1 MKMSAL
7 LRRPR
12 AFTLIELLVVIAIIA
27 ILAALLLPALG
38 GAKKKAKD
46 TECVN
51 NQKQIGI
58 AFRLWANDNDAKF
71 PWQIDF
77 LKGGSANSG
86 DWTDHYRTI
95 SNDLSTPKILVCPRD
110 KQKVA
115 LASLSFPGAPIATA
129 AAAAGGK
136 KNPAQA
142 AAAVSVWSTL
152 DGDLNISFFVG
163 LDADESKPQTI
174 LAGDRN
180 VIGGGG
186 GQDITWNA
194 ALGSSVDSTWDT
206 TLHEGSGFI
215 TLTDGSVQRTSTPQL
230 REQIINS
237 LATGSTN
244 VVFSLPRGVQ

>member
-1 MKMSAL
+1 MKMSAY
-7 LRRPR
+7 LRRAR

-27 ILAALLLPALG
+27 ILAALLLPALA
-38 GAKKKAKD
+38 GAKRKGKD
-46 TECVN
+46 TECLN
-51 NQKQIGI
+51 DQKQIGI
-58 AFRLWANDNDAKF
+58 AFRLWSNDNEQKF

-86 DWTDHYRTI
+86 DWTDHYRAI
-95 SNDLSTPKILVCPRD
+95 SNDLSTPKILICPFD

-115 LASLSFPGAPIATA
+115 LASLALPNLPI

-136 KNPAQA
+136 KQPAQA
-142 AAAVSVWSTL
+142 AAAVNIWSTL

-174 LAGDRN
+174 LSGDRN

-194 ALGSSVDSTWDT
+194 ALGSSVDATWDT
-206 TLHEGSGFI
+206 TLHENAGF
-215 TLTDGSVQRTSTPQL
+215 LVLSDGSVQRTSTSQL

-237 LATGSTN
+237 LSTGSTN
-244 VVFSLPRGVQ
+244 VIFSLPRGVQ